1 MEQENCQN
9 PLNVDRINHE
19 MGRTMF
25 QLRFRLVKRYVR
37 LLLVVALVQFP
48 LVAKCIS
55 LQLALNGEIVGPT
68 KDLTVVVEVASATAG
83 DSDTAVRQKS
93 SIEESRFQIFAW
105 FDETSNV
112 ISEETCDRRPHLVIV
127 KLMQGE
133 QVLDRQT
140 LTIERDFRR
149 TKSGGYQ
156 LKRPI
161 TLHQPADK

>member
-1 MEQENCQN
+1 
-9 PLNVDRINHE
+9 
-19 MGRTMF
+19 
-25 QLRFRLVKRYVR
+25 
-37 LLLVVALVQFP
+37 

-112 ISEETCDRRPHLVIV
+112 ISEETCNRRPHFVIV

-133 QVLDRQT
+133 QVLDRRT
-140 LTIERDFRR
+140 LTNERDFRR
-149 TKSGGYQ
+149 TNSGGYQ

-161 TLHQPADK
+161 TLHRPADK